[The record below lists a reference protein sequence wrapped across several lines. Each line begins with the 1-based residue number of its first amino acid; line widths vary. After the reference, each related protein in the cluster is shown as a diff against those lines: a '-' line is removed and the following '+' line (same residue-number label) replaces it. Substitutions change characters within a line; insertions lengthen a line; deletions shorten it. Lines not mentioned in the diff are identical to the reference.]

1 VLTLLVSGAVKS
13 NIGHLEGGSGLA
25 SLIKTILI
33 LEKGVI
39 PPNANF
45 ERVNPKIDT
54 QALNIEVRTIV
65 NFKKRPN
72 R

>member
-1 VLTLLVSGAVKS
+1 MLTLLVSGAVKS